1 MEARYLEDA
10 EAAGVDVASSFE
22 GREGTSVD
30 AFHFRHLQLA
40 VEAQPLTLDQEQISR
55 SQEPRAS
62 NAPPNPKRQKTF
74 QHPYG
79 SGETW
84 R

>member
-1 MEARYLEDA
+1 MEAQYLEDA
-10 EAAGVDVASSFE
+10 EAAGIDVTSSFE
-22 GREGTSVD
+22 GREGTSID

-40 VEAQPLTLDQEQISR
+40 VEAQPLTPDQEQTSH
-55 SQEPRAS
+55 SQEPCAS
-62 NAPPNPKRQKTF
+62 NAPPKPKRQKIF

-79 SGETW
+79 SGDTW